1 MDEATKAAFG
11 AELAAVCR
19 KFNVSI
25 CSGVTMAWFGL
36 ESWIEVTRMVK
47 RKGKYPREETLF
59 KCDEINELGISS

>member
-25 CSGVTMAWFGL
+25 CSSANAADDTGL
-36 ESWIEVTRMVK
+36 ESWIEITRMVK
-47 RKGKYPREETLF
+47 REGQYPREETLF
-59 KCDEINELGISS
+59 KCYEINELGIY

>member
-11 AELAAVCR
+11 TELAAVCR

-25 CSGVTMAWFGL
+25 CSSANAADDTGL

-47 RKGKYPREETLF
+47 REGQYPREETLF
-59 KCDEINELGISS
+59 KCYEINELGVY